1 MEENISL
8 IIDNI
13 LKLKRK
19 GCDYLY
25 SRGNGLLKEEK
36 SLEEI
41 HKIREKI
48 YEMDEKEKKDLLKKI
63 KEKYKSLFE

>member
-1 MEENISL
+1 
-8 IIDNI
+8 
-13 LKLKRK
+13 
-19 GCDYLY
+19 LY

-48 YEMDEKEKKDLLKKI
+48 SAMDENEKKELLKKI
-63 KEKYKSLFE
+63 KEKYKHLFE